1 MADISNKL
9 DEATDKIVAW
19 IKQKIEE
26 SHTDGVVVGL
36 SGGVDSALTAVLCK
50 RACPDN
56 ILGVILPCNSSKTDR
71 EHAELVAKQFDI
83 LFEVVGLE
91 STFNTLTETLR
102 DDSSVPMAV
111 ANIKPRLRMTALYY
125 FANKLNRLVVGT
137 DNKSESM
144 TGYFTKY
151 GDGGVD
157 ILPLSDLY
165 KYQVREL
172 AAHVG
177 VPKEII
183 EKPPS
188 AGLWDDQT
196 DEGEMGLSYNDL
208 DRILEKMEKD
218 GSMDDEDPAMVDK
231 VKKIIAQSEHKRNL
245 PPVCKI

>member
-50 RACPDN
+50 RACPDKT
-56 ILGVILPCNSSKTDR
+56 LGVILPCNSNKTDR

-91 STFNTLTETLR
+91 STFNALTKTLN
-102 DDSSVPMAV
+102 DDSSMPMAV